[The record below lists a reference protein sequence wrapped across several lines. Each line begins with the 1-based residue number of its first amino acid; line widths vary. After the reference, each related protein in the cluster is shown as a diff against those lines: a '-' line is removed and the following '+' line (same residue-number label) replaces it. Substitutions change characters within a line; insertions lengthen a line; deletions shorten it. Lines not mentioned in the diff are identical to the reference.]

1 MIEKAVIQSK
11 IDLYRFKVRIP
22 SINKIASAVG
32 GTSDEDLFEAT
43 VLNTPGI
50 NPHYDAGDVVFVEYE
65 NDDIR
70 KPVIIGLLYHSEQK
84 LSSSDIVASSMNV
97 LLNSKFSNDICI
109 GDVDY
114 RALSSL
120 ISGEGPTQQQILQ
133 ITQNLK
139 QVSDDLYGGLI
150 PSGPTCVTAVLAAA
164 AWEDASQ
171 DVVVN
176 GVTSTNNIRVGIDGS
191 CTQEQR
197 HEASVGRLFCTGQ
210 FQNLITVVSDGVVPS
225 IDIPIVVEIWNQNAQ
240 DTT

>member
-1 MIEKAVIQSK
+1 
-11 IDLYRFKVRIP
+11 
-22 SINKIASAVG
+22 
-32 GTSDEDLFEAT
+32 

-120 ISGEGPTQQQILQ
+120 ISGEGPT
-133 ITQNLK
+133 
-139 QVSDDLYGGLI
+139 
-150 PSGPTCVTAVLAAA
+150 
-164 AWEDASQ
+164 
-171 DVVVN
+171 
-176 GVTSTNNIRVGIDGS
+176 
-191 CTQEQR
+191 
-197 HEASVGRLFCTGQ
+197 
-210 FQNLITVVSDGVVPS
+210 
-225 IDIPIVVEIWNQNAQ
+225 
-240 DTT
+240 